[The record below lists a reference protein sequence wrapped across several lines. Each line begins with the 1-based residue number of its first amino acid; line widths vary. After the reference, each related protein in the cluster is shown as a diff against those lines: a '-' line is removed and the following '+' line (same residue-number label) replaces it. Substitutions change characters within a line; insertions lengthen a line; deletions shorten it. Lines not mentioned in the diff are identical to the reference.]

1 MNPRIL
7 RKTVGAIA
15 ACLFAFAV
23 HAGDP
28 AGVDLMNGA
37 NPVGGIYTSGR
48 ISHDDIATLE
58 AAGIRHVID
67 LAQDSE
73 TPDFDEAAAMRSAG
87 IGYDNLPIAGPD
99 ALTRANVEAFDRLL
113 AGAQAPVLVHCVS
126 SNRVGAMAALRAAW
140 IEGVP
145 VEEAIAT
152 GRAWGLRSLEA
163 AVRERLAVSPAVTP
177 VSSK

>member
-1 MNPRIL
+1 MNSRIVHG
-7 RKTVGAIA
+7 TIGVIA
-15 ACLFAFAV
+15 ACLFAFAA

-28 AGVDLMNGA
+28 VGLDLMNAA
-37 NPVGGIYTSGR
+37 NPGDGIHTSGR
-48 ISHDDIATLE
+48 LSQDDIAKLE

-67 LAQDSE
+67 LAQDNE
-73 TPDFDEAAAMRSAG
+73 TPDFDEAAAVQAAG

-113 AGAQAPVLVHCVS
+113 ADAQGPVLVHCAS

-145 VEEAIAT
+145 VEEAIAA
-152 GRAWGLRSLEA
+152 GRAWGLRSLEG
-163 AVRERLAVSPAVTP
+163 AVRERLAASPAGAP

>member
-1 MNPRIL
+1 MTIG
-7 RKTVGAIA
+7 TIA
-15 ACLFAFAV
+15 ACLFALAV

-28 AGVDLMNGA
+28 AGLDLMNAA
-37 NPVGGIYTSGR
+37 NPGGGIYTSGR
-48 ISHDDIATLE
+48 ISQGDIAKLE

-67 LAQDSE
+67 LAQDGE
-73 TPDFDEAAAMRSAG
+73 TPEFDEAAAMQAAG
-87 IGYDNLPIAGPD
+87 IGYDNLPISGPD

-113 AGAQAPVLVHCVS
+113 AGAQAPVLVHCAS
-126 SNRVGAMAALRAAW
+126 GNRVGAMAALRAAW

-163 AVRERLAVSPAVTP
+163 AVRERLAASPGVAP

>member
-28 AGVDLMNGA
+28 TGVDLMNAA
-37 NPVGGIYTSGR
+37 NPAGGIHTSGR
-48 ISHDDIATLE
+48 ISQDDIAKIE

-73 TPDFDEAAAMRSAG
+73 TPDFDEAAAMQAAG

-113 AGAQAPVLVHCVS
+113 ADAQAPVLVHCAS

-152 GRAWGLRSLEA
+152 GRAGGLRSLEA
-163 AVRERLAVSPAVTP
+163 AVRERLAASPAVVP